1 MLAREDMFQK
11 HVLYHLQKKTSQD
24 GLYPK
29 QVELKWKNQ
38 KQIEIKPTTQDL
50 HSESNATQKIKQDH
64 KLILDQAR
72 EHSQIN

>member
-1 MLAREDMFQK
+1 MLAQEDTFLK
-11 HVLYHLQKKTSQD
+11 HVLCHLQKKTSLD
-24 GLYPK
+24 GLYLK

-38 KQIEIKPTTQDL
+38 KQIEIKRTILDL
-50 HSESNATQKIKQDH
+50 HLEVKPIQKIEQDH